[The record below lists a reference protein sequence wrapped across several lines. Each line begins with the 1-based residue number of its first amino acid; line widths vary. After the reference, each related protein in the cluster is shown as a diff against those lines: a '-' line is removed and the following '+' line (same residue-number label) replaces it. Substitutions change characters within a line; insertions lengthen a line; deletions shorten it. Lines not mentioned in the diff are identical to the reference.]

1 MPHTSPTTRGGQPG
15 NARRRRRRGCGSFR
29 GHRAHAPP
37 PPVAPPYSRF
47 SASPVGQATL
57 LPWLAPAAA
66 STAPYTW
73 PGHAGGGGECSASK
87 QRTCSSARAARG
99 EVQHQAWGGVPRLV
113 ASRRGAPCWPKFGE
127 SAGGGFRERA
137 RVDGRS
143 YVHDEGSGATLQA
156 RGQVTGTR
164 GSHNDPAL
172 ASWSLNCTF

>member
-1 MPHTSPTTRGGQPG
+1 MSRAVPHTSPTTRGGQPG

-113 ASRRGAPCWPKFGE
+113 ASRRGAPCWPKFG
-127 SAGGGFRERA
+127 AL
-137 RVDGRS
+137 V
-143 YVHDEGSGATLQA
+143 EGSASEHGWMGGAMCM
-156 RGQVTGTR
+156 TR
-164 GSHNDPAL
+164 GRGRPSRPVARSL
-172 ASWSLNCTF
+172 AREDHTTTPRWRAGA